1 MIRFFICA
9 DIMANEY
16 QLPFKVGQSAE
27 SRSFQSGFRSAWFR
41 CKVQNAKFGYSVSLM
56 LANLC

>member
-1 MIRFFICA
+1 MIRFFIGA
-9 DIMANEY
+9 DIMAKEY

-27 SRSFQSGFRSAWFR
+27 ARSFQSGFRSAWFR
-41 CKVQNAKFGYSVSLM
+41 CKVRNAKFGSIVSLM